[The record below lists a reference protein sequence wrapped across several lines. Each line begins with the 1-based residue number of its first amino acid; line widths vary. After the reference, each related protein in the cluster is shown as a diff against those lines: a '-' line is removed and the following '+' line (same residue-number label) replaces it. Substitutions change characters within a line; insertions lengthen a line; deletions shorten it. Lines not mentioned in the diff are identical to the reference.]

1 MEVSAFSECFL
12 FFFHFVPY
20 NSRVE
25 KNAKIPVLCILALID
40 GGMRI
45 SGDSLS
51 DEIQNRGPLAL
62 LSRRQYEFLFQINT
76 VQLYFVSMNGY
87 KYKMT
92 DRYCTSV

>member
-40 GGMRI
+40 GGIRI

-51 DEIQNRGPLAL
+51 DEI
-62 LSRRQYEFLFQINT
+62 
-76 VQLYFVSMNGY
+76 
-87 KYKMT
+87 
-92 DRYCTSV
+92 